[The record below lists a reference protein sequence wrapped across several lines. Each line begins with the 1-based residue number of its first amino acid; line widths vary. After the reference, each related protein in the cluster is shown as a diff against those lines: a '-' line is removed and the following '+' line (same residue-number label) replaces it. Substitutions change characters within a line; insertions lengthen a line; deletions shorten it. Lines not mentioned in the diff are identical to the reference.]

1 MGAFQG
7 NTKLLCEQA
16 GALHVELYVCSQQYL
31 LECGSSK
38 NQEGEFYFNGESL
51 HDKSLQLL
59 HLIEEEIL
67 SATKLIS

>member
-31 LECGSSK
+31 FECGSSK
-38 NQEGEFYFNGESL
+38 IKMGNFISMGKVCMMNPYIL
-51 HDKSLQLL
+51 LQ
-59 HLIEEEIL
+59 LIEEEIL